1 MHAVCSALHTTI
13 LLTAEADYLIAIRC
27 GMPSATGSGVH
38 RTASCVASHRKCIDC
53 VLFNLKVKYIRKAMS
68 EVIVY
73 GIYIY
78 AKNDVVMC
86 LCARKFSSTFGLS
99 LSLCVAGWLQPHEN
113 GFALKGTIVIV
124 NYWHSIAWLRT
135 LSSICAH
142 TFDLRTNLERMCLL
156 FTCWKTGNRC
166 AASDGRWAW
175 AIYRCCSQILACMV
189 CPVHR
194 HHHMDVSLYPN
205 RFTFYAH
212 VQRRL
217 SNTILPPTDVTASPQ
232 EVRE

>member
-99 LSLCVAGWLQPHEN
+99 LSLRRWLATTTRKWFCTQRHDCN
-113 GFALKGTIVIV
+113 SKLLTQYRMTADIVF
-124 NYWHSIAWLRT
+124 YLRT
-135 LSSICAH
+135 HI
-142 TFDLRTNLERMCLL
+142 
-156 FTCWKTGNRC
+156 
-166 AASDGRWAW
+166 
-175 AIYRCCSQILACMV
+175 
-189 CPVHR
+189 
-194 HHHMDVSLYPN
+194 
-205 RFTFYAH
+205 RFTY
-212 VQRRL
+212 
-217 SNTILPPTDVTASPQ
+217 
-232 EVRE
+232 